1 MAEKIGGIYAE
12 AELKTAKYEQ
22 SLKKA
27 QRDTEKSA
35 DKMGNSFKR
44 IAQQVGLVVASLMAL
59 RGAVRVIADFVKH
72 AREQELAVRKV
83 EQALKAT
90 GNAAGVTSKELQRVA
105 SRLQTISNFG
115 DEEILDNVTA
125 NLLTFKQVSG
135 DTFLRAQELVLD
147 LSAALGQDL
156 QSSAIMVG
164 KALNDPILGLTA
176 LRRVGIQ
183 LSKENEELIKTY
195 VELGNVTKAQ
205 GLILDELAGQFGGQA
220 EAMAYASKQL
230 QNAVGDLKEEFGY
243 ALMREVDNVSKKM
256 LPFLQEAQ
264 KYMNLTRTAARDLSK
279 ELQNM
284 TLEQMERELKAI
296 NDNIEDLENSR
307 EGLHYL
313 NALWK
318 ILVKTV
324 VIFGEA
330 ALAAMLPLV
339 FWVPRIIDELNKLP
353 GINIKLGSAMDDIAA
368 GISGASEAL
377 AAYTRQVSELEA
389 EIARLRASG
398 EDTDPPGGDP
408 DTVEET
414 TTQLDRL
421 AAKFVE
427 LGMAEEMARE
437 IAKQFLDDMQE
448 LKTSGHEAEQALWE
462 AFWEV
467 AREVEDDALPAI
479 DKLEHKLGSFADEGG
494 KKITYLGS
502 LIADRFSSAVSES
515 IIGAID
521 GTRSLEEAFGNMAKS
536 ILADIAK
543 MISQMLIL
551 NLLFPGAGLG
561 FGLFNKGGAVGL
573 NKGGIVEANQGKKIE
588 PVKANTGRVI
598 RGSHADRDSVLTYL
612 TQGEHV
618 VNRAAAEMNRGLLE
632 GLNRNPFYVQN
643 MMSAGGS
650 AGVDMS
656 AAIDR
661 LVNIMAAKDF
671 SPIIRVV
678 NEISAVDV
686 NRANKIGEMQ
696 RGGF

>member
-1 MAEKIGGIYAE
+1 MAEKIGGIYAD

-44 IAQQVGLVVASLMAL
+44 IAKQVGLVVSSLMAL

-72 AREQELAVRKV
+72 ARDQELAVRKV

-90 GNAAGVTSKELQRVA
+90 GNAAGVTSEELQRVA
-105 SRLQTISNFG
+105 SGLQDISNFG

-125 NLLTFKQVSG
+125 NLLTFKEVSG

-156 QSSAIMVG
+156 QGSAIMVG

-176 LRRVGIQ
+176 LRRIGIQ
-183 LSKENEELIKTY
+183 LSSENEELVRTY
-195 VELGNVTKAQ
+195 VELGKVTKAQ

-220 EAMAYASKQL
+220 EAMSYASKQL
-230 QNAVGDLKEEFGY
+230 QNTIGDLKEEFGF
-243 ALMREVDNVSKKM
+243 AMMREVDNVSKKM
-256 LPFLQEAQ
+256 LPFLQKAQ
-264 KYMNLTRTAARDLSK
+264 NYMSLTRTAARDLSK

-284 TLEQMERELKAI
+284 TLEQLEYEL
-296 NDNIEDLENSR
+296 EDLQTMLTDLDNTDKVIKDLNSAWR
-307 EGLHYL
+307 IFSQTILTVIKGLYETWRFFKYEIPRAIVGL
-313 NALWK
+313 ISK
-318 ILVKTV
+318 IP
-324 VIFGEA
+324 G
-330 ALAAMLPLV
+330 
-339 FWVPRIIDELNKLP
+339 LNKLAEWSEDLSE
-353 GINIKLGSAMDDIAA
+353 GLSGSAE
-368 GISGASEAL
+368 ASASL
-377 AAYTRQVSELEA
+377 RRQISELEA
-389 EIARLRASG
+389 AIARLRSQG
-398 EDTDPPGGDP
+398 TDEPDDPPGGDP
-408 DTVEET
+408 EEIEAA
-414 TTQLDRL
+414 TTQLDKL
-421 AAKFVE
+421 VAKYIE

-448 LKTSGHEAEQALWE
+448 LKTSGYEAEQALWE

-551 NLLFPGAGLG
+551 NLLFPGSGLG
-561 FGLFNKGGAVGL
+561 FFGLFNKGGAVGL
-573 NKGGIVEANQGKKIE
+573 NKGGIVEANQGKIIE

-612 TQGEHV
+612 
-618 VNRAAAEMNRGLLE
+618 
-632 GLNRNPFYVQN
+632 
-643 MMSAGGS
+643 
-650 AGVDMS
+650 
-656 AAIDR
+656 
-661 LVNIMAAKDF
+661 
-671 SPIIRVV
+671 
-678 NEISAVDV
+678 
-686 NRANKIGEMQ
+686 
-696 RGGF
+696 